1 MDYKLDK
8 VEQEFFESV
17 ERGEWHSNGNMDE
30 EIKQYVEY
38 VNNSTEQIKEHS
50 ITVDS
55 EDLEM
60 LKREAVIE
68 GTPYQTLISSI
79 LHKYVNGT
87 L

>member
-1 MDYKLDK
+1 
-8 VEQEFFESV
+8 
-17 ERGEWHSNGNMDE
+17 MDE